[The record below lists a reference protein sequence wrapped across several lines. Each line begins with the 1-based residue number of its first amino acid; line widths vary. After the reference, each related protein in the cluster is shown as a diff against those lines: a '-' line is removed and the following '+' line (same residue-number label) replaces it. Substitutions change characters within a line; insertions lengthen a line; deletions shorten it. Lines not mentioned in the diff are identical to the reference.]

1 MSSRFI
7 PARLLVV
14 AGILVALAACG
25 GGAANPTASAPASSA
40 TGKPAVSGSAEIA
53 AKLPLDITIQTYRG
67 ADALG
72 GESVLLSEVLAKGK
86 PVAVNFFAGLCPPCR
101 AEMPDLQEVYDAH
114 ADRFILIGVDIGP
127 FTGLGSNSDG
137 LQLIEDLN
145 VTFPTGSTRDREL
158 VRQFKVL
165 GMPST
170 TFIKPDGTIL
180 RKWDGAL
187 TRGKME
193 ELVLQLVEASK

>member
-1 MSSRFI
+1 MPPRLFL
-7 PARLLVV
+7 ARLFAV
-14 AGILVALAACG
+14 AITLTALAACG
-25 GGAANPTASAPASSA
+25 GTATPTASPPAVAA
-40 TGKPAVSGSAEIA
+40 TGQPAGSAEIA
-53 AKLPLDITIQTYRG
+53 AKLPLDITIETYRG

-72 GESVLLSEVLAKGK
+72 GESVLLSDVLAQGK

-101 AEMPDLQEVYDAH
+101 AEMPHLQEVYDAH

-127 FTGLGSNSDG
+127 FTGLGTNSDG

-145 VTFPTGSTRDREL
+145 VTFPTGSTQDRDL

-187 TRGKME
+187 TRDKME
-193 ELVLQLVEASK
+193 ELVLQLVEASN